1 MSISKTYIYR
11 KPQRMRQWFKTKT
24 VNSWKRTI
32 NGKNKRQLAWSE
44 RNKSMSINGDKSESW
59 TKAATQSLSS
69 DTSTLFAFV
78 PSVLFQNI
86 PLAPRQARNWLLQ
99 LLMPS
104 NTVLSFKFCLTRVTD
119 ILQEHLLWQ
128 QFRIKCETNI

>member
-1 MSISKTYIYR
+1 MSVSKTYIYR
-11 KPQRMRQWFKTKT
+11 KLQRVRHWFKTKT

-44 RNKSMSINGDKSESW
+44 GNKSMSINGDKSESW
-59 TKAATQSLSS
+59 TKAATQSLSA

-86 PLAPRQARNWLLQ
+86 PLA
-99 LLMPS
+99 
-104 NTVLSFKFCLTRVTD
+104 VLY
-119 ILQEHLLWQ
+119 
-128 QFRIKCETNI
+128 